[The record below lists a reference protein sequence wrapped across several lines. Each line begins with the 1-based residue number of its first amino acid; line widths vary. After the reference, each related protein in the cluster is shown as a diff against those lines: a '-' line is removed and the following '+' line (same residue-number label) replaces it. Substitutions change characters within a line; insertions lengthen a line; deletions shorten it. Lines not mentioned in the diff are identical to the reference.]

1 MILDMYPQD
10 KENQTFNGIIDTIS
24 HETFEDQ
31 GFILKVLVKNFYIM
45 LQRKALAFIVIYF
58 NIITEKVVFEIF

>member
-1 MILDMYPQD
+1 MYPHD
-10 KENQTFNGIIDTIS
+10 MENQTFNGIIDTIF

-31 GFILKVLVKNFYIM
+31 SFILKVLVKNFYIM

-58 NIITEKVVFEIF
+58 NIITEKVVFKIF

>member
-1 MILDMYPQD
+1 MYPQD

-58 NIITEKVVFEIF
+58 NIITEKVVFKIF

>member
-58 NIITEKVVFEIF
+58 NIITEKVVFKIF